1 MPKTSRHR
9 FCSQERI
16 GHVRVWMDA
25 HGVDVVIIG
34 HDSGALVISAAHAT
48 ECKDHM
54 TMFAAIRLRW
64 RQGRYMVIYGLAPDL
79 SAEME
84 EEAQQLGVTTRHL
97 AEDLD
102 GRFQF

>member
-1 MPKTSRHR
+1 MPKTPRHR
-9 FCSQERI
+9 FYSQERI
-16 GHVRVWMDA
+16 GQVRVWMDA
-25 HGVDVVIIG
+25 RGVDVVIVG

-48 ECKDHM
+48 ECEDR
-54 TMFAAIRLRW
+54 TTILAVIRLRW
-64 RQGRYMVIYGLAPDL
+64 RQGRNMVIYGLAPDL

-97 AEDLD
+97 TEDPD